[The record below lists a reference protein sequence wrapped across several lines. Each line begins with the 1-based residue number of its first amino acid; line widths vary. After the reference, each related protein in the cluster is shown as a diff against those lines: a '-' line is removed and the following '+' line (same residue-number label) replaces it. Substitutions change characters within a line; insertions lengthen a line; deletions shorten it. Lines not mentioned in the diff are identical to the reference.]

1 MTHDPDSAGRGQHTR
16 PRVLP
21 PLPLW
26 SNGVD
31 VMLEEI
37 PDERLA
43 LELWIQLRHL
53 RDWLAFPAGSRPDGL
68 FPPCPSERVLTRRA
82 EAISSLPDALRQAL
96 RTFHALTD
104 GIVHPDEVIV
114 RGCLDV
120 ADWALNAGHTATAVQ
135 FTTPAARVA
144 SFDPTCLNA
153 AGLAHRRAGE
163 WEAAALYYERAA
175 HCANTQKNA
184 DEHASAHIGLAA
196 LWSSR
201 GRYRRARRHLSRA
214 TNIAQRSGSA
224 WLGAHVQHDLM
235 LMLTERQQYP
245 EAEAAA
251 MRAVSLYPLHDSRFP
266 FFAADFAF
274 LQIAQGYYSEAVPAL
289 EQFLGLI
296 RSPAQQVIGLSLL
309 ARTYAG
315 AGRVVEYSQVRDN
328 VVQLIRVYTAD
339 AGAALFHL
347 AEASRSLGEWAE
359 AAAYAELSRQA
370 ALDSGDKA
378 VARFAARLYNMIR
391 ERRSPPGPIT
401 RASGEKAPAATTLA
415 VRLRGWNAQSRR
427 GRKRRPRRNH
437 WGHF

>member
-1 MTHDPDSAGRGQHTR
+1 MR

-26 SNGVD
+26 SNGAD
-31 VMLEEI
+31 VVLTEI
-37 PDERLA
+37 SDERLA
-43 LELWIQLRHL
+43 VELWIQLRHL
-53 RDWLAFPAGSRPDGL
+53 RDWLAFTSGSRQDAL
-68 FPPCPSERVLTRRA
+68 FPPYPSERVMTRRE
-82 EAISSLPDALRQAL
+82 EAIASAPEVLRHAL

-104 GIVHPDEVIV
+104 GIVHADDLIA

-120 ADWALNAGHTATAVQ
+120 ADWALNAGHTGTAVH
-135 FTTPAARVA
+135 FTAAA
-144 SFDPTCLNA
+144 SRLASLDPTCLNA
-153 AGLAHRRAGE
+153 AGLAHRRAGQ

-184 DEHASAHIGLAA
+184 DEQASAHIGLAA

-201 GRYRRARRHLSRA
+201 SRYRRARRHLSRA

-235 LMLTERQQYP
+235 LMLTERQHYP

-274 LQIAQGYYSEAVPAL
+274 LQIAQGYYSDAVPAL

-309 ARTYAG
+309 ARAYAG
-315 AGRVVEYSQVRDN
+315 AGRVAEYSQVRDT
-328 VVQLIRVYTAD
+328 VVQLIGVHTAD

-347 AEASRSLGEWAE
+347 AEASRSMGEWTE
-359 AAAYAELSRQA
+359 AADYAERSRRA
-370 ALDSGDKA
+370 AVDSGDKA
-378 VARFAARLYNMIR
+378 VARFAAGLYDMIR
-391 ERRSPPGPIT
+391 ERRGPPQPT
-401 RASGEKAPAATTLA
+401 PRVSGEKAPAATTLA
-415 VRLRGWNAQSRR
+415 VRLRRWNEQSRR